1 MTKRKK
7 ELHEFFTLPELKEI
21 QSSFLYGS
29 YSSCGDPDQPI
40 IRASISRKIREAITA
55 KQYELNPID
64 IFEE

>member
-21 QSSFLYGS
+21 QSSFKYGS

-40 IRASISRKIREAITA
+40 IRASILNKIDEAITG
-55 KQYELNPID
+55 KQYELDPID
-64 IFEE
+64 IYEE